1 MKQRVAMRGWL
12 FEATL
17 LLVVGVITIATPL
30 VSWAQGAS
38 IEELEQRLQK
48 AKDDKAQRDAAAA
61 AAAAKSRAGSDAAR
75 ARSATLVVQTDAAC
89 TLSVNG
95 KKMAQLESGGITEV
109 PVPPGQSLVRCL
121 SVEENIV
128 VEEQVEA
135 RSGQNS
141 VLRITLA
148 QHVEEIRRSKR
159 RAEEKALR
167 ERREVEEKAQREL
180 REAEERVQLQQREA
194 EARARAQAEQKAAV
208 DAAAKRFQTVSG
220 DVLYDAQ
227 ASVQWTR
234 ADNGRNVN
242 LSEAQVHCAGLGS
255 DWSLPTLAQLRS
267 LYDKRLPG
275 IRCLGSSCKVSDL
288 FRLSGVW
295 FWSSEASG
303 SSFAR
308 YFDLVDGLGPLAD
321 VRSFNGRALCVRRP

>member
-128 VEEQVEA
+128 NEEQVEA

-148 QHVEEIRRSKR
+148 QHVEETSAVSNVGLRRRRYVSGGRSRRRHNASYAKQRSGCNSSNGKRKPEREHRRNRRPPSTQRRSAFR
-159 RAEEKALR
+159 RFRGMCCTIMRAGFGAMDPGGQWPE
-167 ERREVEEKAQREL
+167 REL
-180 REAEERVQLQQREA
+180 V
-194 EARARAQAEQKAAV
+194 
-208 DAAAKRFQTVSG
+208 
-220 DVLYDAQ
+220 
-227 ASVQWTR
+227 
-234 ADNGRNVN
+234 
-242 LSEAQVHCAGLGS
+242 
-255 DWSLPTLAQLRS
+255 
-267 LYDKRLPG
+267 
-275 IRCLGSSCKVSDL
+275 
-288 FRLSGVW
+288 
-295 FWSSEASG
+295 
-303 SSFAR
+303 
-308 YFDLVDGLGPLAD
+308 
-321 VRSFNGRALCVRRP
+321 